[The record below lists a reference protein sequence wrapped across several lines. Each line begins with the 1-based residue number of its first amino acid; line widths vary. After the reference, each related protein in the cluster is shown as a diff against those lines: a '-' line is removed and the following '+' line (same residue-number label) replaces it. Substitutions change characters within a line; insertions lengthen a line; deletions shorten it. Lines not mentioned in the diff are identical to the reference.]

1 MIGLPFVASWDPSS
15 SEDVLEL
22 HVVSKT
28 NNHMNL
34 WPGLRSKLI
43 VPSPLHVEGGAPWLG
58 GPWLGVAPVGL
69 PVLG

>member
-1 MIGLPFVASWDPSS
+1 MASWDPSS

-43 VPSPLHVEGGAPWLG
+43 VPSPLHVEGGALVRG
-58 GPWLGVAPVGL
+58 ALVRGASVGL